1 MTSDTKRNIAVGA
14 SLAIMVGIFVAVYVD
29 HRREPV
35 WLESPPQLDGPIL
48 VGISP
53 GLREHEGDILM
64 AIAQVNEET
73 RCTVFSLTTESNAK
87 VVLKWLDSE
96 ACGLGDRA
104 KVLDVRRHTEGMWDC
119 KNGTA
124 EVQFADLAD
133 PFLRFPT
140 IVHALGHV
148 AGLAHDFSGPSV
160 MRDPPPP
167 MVQGGQA
174 PGLTPKDARAL
185 QKRFCP

>member
-1 MTSDTKRNIAVGA
+1 MSKRVIAYGA
-14 SLAIMVGIFVAVYVD
+14 AGLVTLMALVAVYVD

-35 WLESPPQLDGPIL
+35 WLENPPQLGQGPIL

-53 GLREHEGDILM
+53 GLKEHEGDILM
-64 AIAQVNEET
+64 AIAQVNDEAH
-73 RCTVFSLTTESNAK
+73 CTVFSLTTESNAK
-87 VVLKWLDSE
+87 VVLKWLDTE
-96 ACGLGDRA
+96 ACGTTRA
-104 KVLDVRRHTEGMWDC
+104 KPLDVKKHVEGMWDC
-119 KNGTA
+119 KNGRA

-133 PFLRFPT
+133 PQLRYPI

-167 MVQGGQA
+167 MGQPA
-174 PGLTPKDARAL
+174 PGLTPQDAGAL
-185 QKRFCP
+185 KGRWCP